1 MKNLELLFIVFCVAI
16 FSCNSEKDLAAPET
30 DKEKLSYS
38 FGMEYAFALQQQGMD
53 SIIEIEF
60 FQKALRD
67 VFLSNAEDSINSSLD
82 ISKEDGEKIL
92 NDYFD
97 MRQKSMM
104 DKQVAEN
111 KKIIEES
118 DEGEI
123 TLASGLR
130 IIINENLE
138 GTSPSFS
145 DTVVTEISIKKED
158 GELLQKFDDP
168 QIFVVSDV
176 FPGLSEGLQLMS
188 PGDQWDLVVPPSLGM
203 GGPET
208 LVFEV
213 RLVSIN
219 GQ

>member
-1 MKNLELLFIVFCVAI
+1 MKNLELLFIAFCVI
-16 FSCNSEKDLAAPET
+16 MFSCNSPQDLSAPET

-53 SIIEIEF
+53 SIIDIDF

-67 VFLSNAEDSINSSLD
+67 VFLANPEDSVNSSLD
-82 ISKEDGEKIL
+82 ISKEEGEQIL

-97 MRQKSMM
+97 MVQKSMM
-104 DKQVAEN
+104 DQQVAEN
-111 KKIIEES
+111 KKAIEASEG
-118 DEGEI
+118 GEI
-123 TLASGLR
+123 TLASGLI

-138 GTSPSFS
+138 GPSPSFS

-188 PGDQWDLVVPPSLGM
+188 AGDQWDLVIPPSLGM
-203 GGPET
+203 GGNET